1 MASIPVTGE
10 RFDMGRV
17 ISRTTS
23 AIRQNAML
31 FLQLALLL
39 YFVPALFSG
48 ALSSGVTIDRAN
60 PFASMLSPSRLGLGV
75 FAFLCYFVM
84 QAAITR
90 ATIVNLGG
98 GKASFVSALRA
109 GVTSALPILGLTIV
123 TGIGFAVGFVLL
135 IVPAIMLSVIWCVA
149 VPALVE
155 EGVGVFGSLG
165 RSRALTKGSR
175 WRIFGMLVLILIMI
189 YGPLTIAAFMVR
201 GVSPQ
206 AMPTFGPGLIFTNLV
221 STIATMVSATLV
233 AAMYVELRFVK
244 EGAAPESLAAIF
256 D

>member
-10 RFDMGRV
+10 RFDIGRV
-17 ISRTTS
+17 ISRTSS
-23 AIRQNAML
+23 AIRQNALL
-31 FLQLALLL
+31 FLQLAFLL
-39 YFVPALFSG
+39 YFVPALIYS
-48 ALSSGVTIDRAN
+48 AMSSGVAIDKAR
-60 PFASMLSPSRLGLGV
+60 PFASIFSPSRLGFSV
-75 FAFLCYFVM
+75 FAFLCYFVL

-109 GVTSALPILGLTIV
+109 GVTNALPILGLTIL
-123 TGIGFAVGFVLL
+123 TGIGFAIGFVLL

-165 RSRALTKGSR
+165 RSRALTNGSR
-175 WRIFGMLVLILIMI
+175 WRIFGMLVLILIVI
-189 YGPLTIAAFMVR
+189 YAPLTIAGLMMR
-201 GVSPQ
+201 GVNPQ
-206 AMPTFGPGLIFTNLV
+206 VLPTFGPGMIVTNLV
-221 STIATMVSATLV
+221 STIATMVTATLV